1 MDRQTETK
9 RPESAV
15 LAFAFESPTIATMS
29 GPIAPPISAESLLK
43 SAGLKRTPV
52 RVGVLEVL
60 TSGHEPMD
68 VAELLRKLPSFTEPV
83 TVYRT
88 LNTFVSKKL
97 VHRVR
102 GEDRS
107 WRYALGDLSQS
118 HEHQHAHFV
127 CDACGKVECISDA
140 PISPKLLDKIQPA
153 EGYEISYP
161 EVLVHGT
168 CPKCK

>member
-1 MDRQTETK
+1 MSNATAPTPN
-9 RPESAV
+9 PEA
-15 LAFAFESPTIATMS
+15 
-29 GPIAPPISAESLLK
+29 LLK
-43 SAGLKRTPV
+43 ASGLKRTPV
-52 RVGVLEVL
+52 RIGVLEAL
-60 TSGHEPMD
+60 AGGHEPMD
-68 VAELLRKLPSFTEPV
+68 VAELLKRLPSFTEPV

-107 WRYALGDLSQS
+107 WRYAVGDLSQS

-127 CDACGKVECISDA
+127 CDTCGKVECIQEA
-140 PISPKLLDKIQPA
+140 HIPPKLLDKIDPGP
-153 EGYEISYP
+153 GYVISHP
-161 EVLVHGT
+161 EVLIHGT